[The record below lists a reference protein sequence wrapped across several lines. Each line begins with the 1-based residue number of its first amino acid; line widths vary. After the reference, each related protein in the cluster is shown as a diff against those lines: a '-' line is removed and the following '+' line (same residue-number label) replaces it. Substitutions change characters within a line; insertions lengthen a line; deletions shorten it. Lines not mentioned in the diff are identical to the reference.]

1 MRRIIGKSVVL
12 AVLLSAATASANPP
26 PGVMAFV
33 RDKKLTR
40 YRIALPDLNRDGHPE
55 ALVYAVASAD
65 GGGQANFCGSGGC
78 LLYVLSLTANGY
90 RKVTAITITRPPIR
104 VLPSMSHGWQDISVR
119 VAGGGINPGYEA
131 RLRFNGRSYPSNPSM
146 PPATRKGESG
156 GEEVISVGQ
165 GDW

>member
-12 AVLLSAATASANPP
+12 AALLSAATASASPP

-55 ALVYAVASAD
+55 ALVYAIASRD
-65 GGGQANFCGSGGC
+65 GDGQANFCGSGGC
-78 LLYVLSLTANGY
+78 LLYVLFLTANGY

-104 VLPSMSHGWQDISVR
+104 VLRTMSHGWQDISVQ
-119 VAGGGINPGYEA
+119 VAGGGISPRYEA
-131 RLRFNGRSYPSNPSM
+131 RLRFNGRTYPSNPSM
-146 PPATRKGESG
+146 PPATRKNQPG
-156 GEEVISVGQ
+156 GKEVISVVQ